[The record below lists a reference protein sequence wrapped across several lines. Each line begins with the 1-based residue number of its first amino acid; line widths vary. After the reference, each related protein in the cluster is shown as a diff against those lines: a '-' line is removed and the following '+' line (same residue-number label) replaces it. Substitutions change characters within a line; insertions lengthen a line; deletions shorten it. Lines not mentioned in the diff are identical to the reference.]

1 MLQTNHES
9 NGPQAWIKIGMLSLH
24 KSNRY
29 SSQRFVI
36 WALMHDLPA
45 FLSEVLLQSGTTQR
59 DEGMIEFYYSRVYIF
74 MLHAHHVL
82 RL

>member
-1 MLQTNHES
+1 MVQTNHES
-9 NGPQAWIKIGMLSLH
+9 NFSRAWIKIGVLSLH

-36 WALMHDLPA
+36 WTLMHDLPA
-45 FLSEVLLQSGTTQR
+45 FLSEVLLQSCTTQR

-74 MLHAHHVL
+74 ITV
-82 RL
+82 